1 VAAKKD
7 KFWDATFYDQLLRR
21 AIYLLRTNA
30 KKDGYQPED
39 LVHDAYIRLSD
50 SAATRRVSDRQHYFA
65 IATTVMRRSLI
76 DRRRAELAYKRF
88 GHLDRQELNSD
99 CGVSNDNTAEQIL
112 INDLF
117 EKCASHGLRLPV
129 VARMH
134 FIEGKTADE
143 IGSTLS
149 VSNRTVKRDLSAL
162 TAQLQASYQ
171 MSR

>member
-1 VAAKKD
+1 MVAKKD
-7 KFWDATFYDQLLRR
+7 RFWDTTFYDQLLRR
-21 AIYLLRTNA
+21 AVYLLRTNS
-30 KKDGYQPED
+30 KKDGYQAED

-76 DRRRAELAYKRF
+76 DRHRAELAYKRF
-88 GHLDRQELNSD
+88 DHLERQELNSD
-99 CGVSNDNTAEQIL
+99 YGVSNDNAAEDIW

-117 EKCASHGLRLPV
+117 EKSATGGVRLPA

-134 FIEGKTADE
+134 FLEGKTVDE

-149 VSNRTVKRDLSAL
+149 VSNRTIKRDLSAL
-162 TAQLQASYQ
+162 TTHLQACYQ
-171 MSR
+171 TSR